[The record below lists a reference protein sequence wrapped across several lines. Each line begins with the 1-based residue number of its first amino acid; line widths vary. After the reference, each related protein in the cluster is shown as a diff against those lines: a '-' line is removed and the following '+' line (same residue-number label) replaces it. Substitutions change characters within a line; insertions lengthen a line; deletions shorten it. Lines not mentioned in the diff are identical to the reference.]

1 MPFWALGRTM
11 RPTIALAPLLLLSL
25 VHLSADITP
34 IIELSKDDS
43 AKAQAVRDN
52 LAQTQQAYQALE
64 RQMYRGYVK
73 DSTTKGFPA
82 PLYSADFH
90 FLVGAG
96 DPAPVMEL
104 SKEDTTQMVQ
114 AYSAFLQALQ
124 DIETFHQH
132 IIETYIAVRG
142 SEKAAVSFG
151 NPLLPV
157 PAERAAFQHFRYT
170 EDYHFILPK

>member
-1 MPFWALGRTM
+1 MRRTL
-11 RPTIALAPLLLLSL
+11 ALAPLFLLGLIRL
-25 VHLSADITP
+25 LADITP

-43 AKAQAVRDN
+43 AKAQAVRGN
-52 LAQTQQAYQALE
+52 LTTAQQAYQALE

-73 DSTTKGFPA
+73 DSTTKGFPT

-104 SKEDTTQMVQ
+104 SKEDTAQMVA
-114 AYSAFLQALQ
+114 AYGAFLQARQ

-132 IIETYIAVRG
+132 IIETYLAVRG
-142 SEKAAVSFG
+142 SEKAAVSIG
-151 NPLLPV
+151 NPLVPV

-170 EDYHFILPK
+170 EDYRYILPK

>member
-1 MPFWALGRTM
+1 M
-11 RPTIALAPLLLLSL
+11 RRTIALAPLLLLGL
-25 VHLSADITP
+25 IRLSADITP
-34 IIELSKDDS
+34 IIALSKDDS

-52 LAQTQQAYQALE
+52 LATAEQAYRSLE
-64 RQMYRGYVK
+64 GQMYRGYVK
-73 DSTTKGFPA
+73 DSTTKGFPS
-82 PLYSADFH
+82 PLFSADFH

-104 SKEDTTQMVQ
+104 SKEDTAQMVQ
-114 AYSAFLQALQ
+114 AYGGFLQALQ
-124 DIETFHQH
+124 DIETLHQH

-151 NPLLPV
+151 NPLVPV

-170 EDYHFILPK
+170 EDYRFILPK